1 MIILLK
7 ISMIQGMI
15 TLPNVVVKVSS
26 LFTER
31 SSIDDVIG
39 PYVCI
44 FSNSKIQIISSISDF
59 HFRQHTKC
67 FGDEI
72 IDFTD
77 PGLAMS
83 TCDQN
88 PNCHCIQD
96 VNCDHEQ
103 FRLFT
108 RLTTGD
114 EDQCAWRKRGS
125 SIWTFKK

>member
-1 MIILLK
+1 MML
-7 ISMIQGMI
+7 
-15 TLPNVVVKVSS
+15 
-26 LFTER
+26 
-31 SSIDDVIG
+31 
-39 PYVCI
+39 YVCI

-77 PGLAMS
+77 PDLAMS

-125 SIWTFKK
+125 SIWTLKNN